1 MSDHQSPPTA
11 PLDRARIEHLTGVLA
26 RAFHEYPLFLQLYPD
41 EGRRAKALL
50 WYMGFIVRYC
60 DRYGEVFTAA
70 EDQALITF
78 LNDPHQFTRGRL
90 LATGFL
96 LGPLR
101 MGLVPFWRMTQHNN
115 HIAGI
120 SVRLAP
126 PGAWYIWMLGVERAL
141 RGRRLGSRL
150 MNRAVETADAAG
162 AACYCD
168 TDRRDM
174 LGFLAHHGFRVV
186 HEGVAPMNG
195 LPFWILCRPPR
206 TSRTRLQPP

>member
-1 MSDHQSPPTA
+1 VSDPQSPPSA
-11 PLDRARIEHLTGVLA
+11 PLDRARIGHLTGVLA
-26 RAFHEYPLFLQLYPD
+26 RAFHEYPLFLKLFPD
-41 EGRRAKALL
+41 ERRRAKALL

-70 EDQALITF
+70 DDQALITL
-78 LNDPHQFTRGRL
+78 LNDPHPFTRRRL

-101 MGLVPFWRMTQHNN
+101 MGIVPFWRMTRHNN

-126 PGAWYIWMLGVERAL
+126 PGAWYIWMLGVERVV

-150 MNRAVETADAAG
+150 MNRAVVAADAAG

-174 LGFLAHHGFRVV
+174 LGFLASHGFTVV
-186 HEGVAPMNG
+186 HEGPAPLDG
-195 LPFWILCRPPR
+195 SPFWILCRPPE
-206 TSRTRLQPP
+206 PPQAR

>member
-1 MSDHQSPPTA
+1 VSSRQSPPDA
-11 PLDRARIEHLTGVLA
+11 PLDRGRIEHVTGVLA
-26 RAFHEYPLFLQLYPD
+26 RAFYEYPLFLKLFPD
-41 EGRRAKALL
+41 ERRRAKALL

-60 DRYGEVFTAA
+60 KTYGEIFTAA
-70 EDQALITF
+70 DDQALITL
-78 LNDPHQFTRGRL
+78 LNDPRQFTRRRL

-101 MGLVPFWRMTQHNN
+101 MGIVPFWRMTQHNN
-115 HIAGI
+115 YIAGI

-141 RGRRLGSRL
+141 RGQRLGSQL
-150 MNRAVETADAAG
+150 MNRAVKAADAAG

-174 LGFLAHHGFRVV
+174 LGFLAHHGFQVV
-186 HEGVAPMNG
+186 HEGSAPAAG
-195 LPFWILCRPPR
+195 LPFWILCRPPMPSA
-206 TSRTRLQPP
+206 TS